1 MMRFPMIA
9 CHWAMLHARR
19 TLLGVMA
26 FVLLLVCLAM
36 GYAGMF
42 DTMAALVSSGWILM
56 LVVCYGLLYLF
67 IADDSGRDAYFKAL
81 GLYRLWCWTQAVVHF
96 FIMLP
101 LIILLGIILF
111 FAVGAGGLGM
121 AGMMLLFEAV
131 FAEATMVSLQ
141 PRFVGLSKSKKLALM
156 GVISSPW
163 ILTAWLLGLF
173 ATKSLLYGDS
183 VWAFVIGLAMLG
195 GIQTALSFYY
205 ET

>member
-1 MMRFPMIA
+1 MRFPMIA

>member
-183 VWAFVIGLAMLG
+183 VWAFVSGLAMLG